1 MREGPACCRRV
12 VPGGGRP
19 PCTGFLL
26 EDEGKNILL
35 LPSIFRG
42 RCFFLYKIII
52 NLNEIRKKYLE
63 DAEKRNRGVPFFGPS
78 ASAAWVIKW
87 AFRYAMKAFFKETP
101 HQDACEESAHPHLR
115 AAFFQGPV
123 MASGCFFRLR
133 YRK

>member
-1 MREGPACCRRV
+1 MGEGRHVLVSSWRMKAKIYCYSLV
-12 VPGGGRP
+12 
-19 PCTGFLL
+19 F
-26 EDEGKNILL
+26 
-35 LPSIFRG
+35 FRG

-52 NLNEIRKKYLE
+52 NLNEIRKNYLE

-123 MASGCFFRLR
+123 MASGCFF
-133 YRK
+133 